1 MATKNFVPRADLEGG
16 LGTDSKRWASGS
28 FGRIQFLQ
36 LSGSAASTG
45 SFGRLEIAGNTN
57 LVGNIT
63 IGGNM
68 TLGDA
73 DTDSINIT
81 ADLTSNLIPNV
92 DSTFD
97 IGSSTKF
104 WRNAYIDSVTTTGN
118 VSGSASSTGSFGK
131 ILGDGSELTGIT
143 SGIFQTTGSVEAT
156 TNDVQITGSLVVS
169 ASATSSTAIFT
180 NNIQNGYPT
189 SNNWGENLDGSYFN
203 NFNNT
208 THVSEI
214 LRFIAGAM
222 SHSLDVADAAPN
234 TKTFGTVTTS
244 HTEGSTQTKNSL
256 LNGVLG
262 STYENARLSAAWT
275 GSSFIDM
282 SETGSYKSAL
292 DYLEFKGWVQSS
304 DRGTNDDDVGTNP
317 FHGTYASRIPNT
329 IQTQATFG
337 TNSFSASANTA
348 GSTSVSSDSNFFGL
362 GSLNSGAARAYS
374 VRVIATQ
381 SFSDNYADETPDQ
394 NSTFTT
400 SSLIDYT
407 TSAFGTSGDGLT
419 LSKIVTSQPAV
430 IPSAFQD
437 GDFAV
442 GGGLSGRKYT
452 GGATSA
458 TNISASGYYATHDVK
473 VGIQT
478 GSMSGDNFEFR
489 DGSDSN
495 TRFYLYIGGV
505 TTDITNSQPT
515 AVVSQELTRTAFSAT

>member
-244 HTEGSTQTKNSL
+244 HTEGSTQTKDSL

-262 STYENARLSAAWT
+262 ST
-275 GSSFIDM
+275 
-282 SETGSYKSAL
+282 
-292 DYLEFKGWVQSS
+292 
-304 DRGTNDDDVGTNP
+304 
-317 FHGTYASRIPNT
+317 
-329 IQTQATFG
+329 
-337 TNSFSASANTA
+337 
-348 GSTSVSSDSNFFGL
+348 
-362 GSLNSGAARAYS
+362 
-374 VRVIATQ
+374 
-381 SFSDNYADETPDQ
+381 
-394 NSTFTT
+394 
-400 SSLIDYT
+400 
-407 TSAFGTSGDGLT
+407 
-419 LSKIVTSQPAV
+419 
-430 IPSAFQD
+430 
-437 GDFAV
+437 
-442 GGGLSGRKYT
+442 
-452 GGATSA
+452 
-458 TNISASGYYATHDVK
+458 
-473 VGIQT
+473 
-478 GSMSGDNFEFR
+478 
-489 DGSDSN
+489 
-495 TRFYLYIGGV
+495 
-505 TTDITNSQPT
+505 
-515 AVVSQELTRTAFSAT
+515 